1 MILLIQLYQLVK
13 NVMISSLVR
22 RKSPR
27 FLAKINEV
35 NVLRN
40 LFTIDGFVFVNNT
53 NLSDCDICEDLLHL
67 SYSGTYKV
75 ANNFIGATNRNLEKS
90 GFWQSSVSSSNNEY
104 VSTSEKS
111 PDKKQSI
118 NANDILQNLKVRF
131 NTKLIFG
138 NLNIN
143 SIAGKFDQLKLM
155 ILHKLDIL

>member
-1 MILLIQLYQLVK
+1 M
-13 NVMISSLVR
+13 
-22 RKSPR
+22 
-27 FLAKINEV
+27 
-35 NVLRN
+35 
-40 LFTIDGFVFVNNT
+40 
-53 NLSDCDICEDLLHL
+53 
-67 SYSGTYKV
+67 
-75 ANNFIGATNRNLEKS
+75 
-90 GFWQSSVSSSNNEY
+90 SSSNNGY

-155 ILHKLDIL
+155 ILYKLDIL